1 MSNEVNDVLN
11 REAILGSA
19 AKSYN
24 FDKVIRG
31 YDPKQVDTFID
42 SLVNSN
48 KNASEIFD
56 SRYADLRNENSM
68 LSCELDQV
76 KGELKKMN
84 SLYEKVQKERDE
96 LRDNPVMPA
105 GNVNISEQEK
115 AEFEE
120 KIEKLSTRNRLL
132 QDENKKL
139 EEKNRDMQR
148 DIAHLTKKVDK
159 NRAEIKDLSSRL
171 EEGMEN
177 DDMKKYSEVARI
189 YESAID
195 KAEDLIY
202 RLQSEFSLAHSKA
215 EDAKGE

>member
-1 MSNEVNDVLN
+1 MSNDVLD
-11 REAILGSA
+11 REAILGGSV
-19 AKSYN
+19 KSYN

-48 KNASEIFD
+48 KSASEIFD

-76 KGELKKMN
+76 KSELKQMN

-96 LRDNPVMPA
+96 LKENPIKAPNA
-105 GNVNISEQEK
+105 ADISVEEK
-115 AEFEE
+115 AALEE
-120 KIEKLSTRNRLL
+120 KLEKLATRNRLL

-159 NRAEIKDLSSRL
+159 NRNEIKDLTHQL
-171 EEGMEN
+171 EEGMANE
-177 DDMKKYSEVARI
+177 DAKKYSEVARI